1 MARHLPPLPSLRSFE
16 AAARKGSFKKAADE
30 LHVTPSAISHAVQ
43 SLEDYLGVRLFHRQT
58 RKLVMTD
65 AARQYVPVLRLAF
78 DKIAEA
84 SEIVMAQGKG
94 DILTIAAAPNF
105 ARMWLLRRLE
115 PFITANPHVDVRIVA
130 TMEPIEHLHGEADI
144 AIIYGDGNWPGY
156 DITLLHREKVV
167 PVCTPEL
174 AAGPPPL
181 NRPEDLVHHKLI
193 HSEVRL
199 TSWAIWLEANGIE
212 GVDSLHG
219 LRFNRASLA
228 IDAALNGLGVALEGV
243 TAASRYL
250 DEGRLIVPFGW
261 DGETNAPHEGYYLG
275 LPSDRAILP
284 KVAAFRDWI
293 KEVAAEAGP
302 I

>member
-1 MARHLPPLPSLRSFE
+1 MSRNMPPLPQLRSFE
-16 AAARKGSFKKAADE
+16 AAARRGSFKLAADE

-65 AARQYVPVLRLAF
+65 AARQYLPTLRLAF

-84 SEIVMAQGKG
+84 SEVVMAQGKG
-94 DILTIAAAPNF
+94 DILTVAAAPNF
-105 ARMWLLRRLE
+105 ARMWLLSRLE
-115 PFITANPHVDVRIVA
+115 SFMEANPHVELRILA
-130 TMEPIEHLHGEADI
+130 TMEPFDLLYREADI

-156 DITLLHREKVV
+156 DVIQLHREQVV
-167 PVCTPEL
+167 PVCSPALLE
-174 AAGPPPL
+174 ADPPL
-181 NRPEDLVHHKLI
+181 RKPEDLARHKLI

-199 TSWAIWLEANGIE
+199 TSWAIWLKGNGIK
-212 GVDSLHG
+212 GVDALHG

-228 IDAALNGLGVALEGV
+228 IDAALNGLGVALEGL

-250 DEGRLIVPFGW
+250 EEGRLVVPFGA
-261 DGETNAPHEGYYLG
+261 DYQSNTINEGYYLG
-275 LPSDRAILP
+275 LPSERTVLP

-293 KEVAAEAGP
+293 KEIAVREEAL
-302 I
+302 